1 MDRVSGP
8 WGLPEPFLVVRA
20 RSMTRRTFNSMT
32 TVRIVSIFSLFV
44 GCAVLAIAMAGTPR
58 SFKVDA
64 HEKDASVRPENCRM
78 EEVLLDEG
86 YGISRKEERRIC
98 SAED

>member
-1 MDRVSGP
+1 
-8 WGLPEPFLVVRA
+8 
-20 RSMTRRTFNSMT
+20 MTLRTFKNMT
-32 TVRIVSIFSLFV
+32 TVRIVSIFGLFV

-58 SFKVDA
+58 TFKVDTP
-64 HEKDASVRPENCRM
+64 EKDASVRPEICRM
-78 EEVLLDEG
+78 EEVQLDEG

>member
-1 MDRVSGP
+1 
-8 WGLPEPFLVVRA
+8 
-20 RSMTRRTFNSMT
+20 MT
-32 TVRIVSIFSLFV
+32 TVRIISIFGLFV

-58 SFKVDA
+58 PLSNDA
-64 HEKDASVRPENCRM
+64 REKDASVRTEACHV

-86 YGISRKEERRIC
+86 YGVSRKEERRVC